1 MGGGSIE
8 GEAQNDVWPSPS
20 FFFSV
25 QFGDGVPARFQAM
38 EGPDSEAEAAE
49 YRHGNS
55 PVFYPI
61 KMPGLGRVGN
71 VTMRRG
77 LFANDSGFR
86 IWLNEIKTHTAVPRT
101 VVINLLDE
109 TGTPKR
115 TWTLVN
121 ARPVK
126 ITGPDLQSEGN
137 EVAVESVELTYETLT
152 VNAS

>member
-1 MGGGSIE
+1 ME
-8 GEAQNDVWPSPS
+8 GEAQNDVWPLPS

-25 QFGDGVPARFQAM
+25 QFGDCAPARFQVI
-38 EGPDSEAEAAE
+38 EGLDSEAEAAE

-55 PVFYPI
+55 LVFYPI
-61 KMPGLGRVGN
+61 KMPGLGKVGN

-77 LFANDSGFR
+77 SFANDSRFR
-86 IWLNEIKTHTAVPRT
+86 VWLNEIKTNTVVPST
-101 VVINLLDE
+101 VVINLLGE
-109 TGTPKR
+109 TGPPKR
-115 TWTLVN
+115 TWTLLN

-152 VNAS
+152 VTGP